1 MDRPVY
7 VKYVLLKTRVR
18 LIAHFS
24 LDPTHPITPSTT
36 RSRIALAAPNVK
48 TLNVSGC
55 FIIFFSTVYYSRVLI
70 NLAANAYGTIIYLCY
85 YVIHIIHKNVQR

>member
-1 MDRPVY
+1 MDRSVY

-36 RSRIALAAPNVK
+36 RSCTALAAPNVK

-55 FIIFFSTVYYSRVLI
+55 FIIFFLPYTTLES
-70 NLAANAYGTIIYLCY
+70 
-85 YVIHIIHKNVQR
+85 